1 LTAGVGAEVLN
12 LLIRFTMSKEAAET
26 VKTRFVDMS
35 ARGESV
41 SYLDCVLFDAAL
53 DVLGLEQEYY
63 AMSDDEWREILR
75 QRKAV
80 ERQYRGIKTIDVTD
94 TWREV
99 LDGAAPPGHE
109 A

>member
-1 LTAGVGAEVLN
+1 MTAGVGAEVLD
-12 LLIRFTMSKEAAET
+12 LLIRFTMSKEAAEA
-26 VKTRFVDMS
+26 VKARFVDMS

-53 DVLGLEQEYY
+53 DVLGLEQQYY
-63 AMSDDEWREILR
+63 GIPDDEWRETLR

-99 LDGAAPPGHE
+99 LEGAARTGHE

>member
-1 LTAGVGAEVLN
+1 MTVGVAAETMN
-12 LLIRFTMSKEAAET
+12 LLIRFTMSRETAES

-63 AMSDDEWREILR
+63 GMPDDEWREILR
-75 QRKAV
+75 QRRAV

-99 LDGAAPPGHE
+99 LEGAAPPGHE

>member
-1 LTAGVGAEVLN
+1 MTAGVGAEVLN
-12 LLIRFTMSKEAAET
+12 LLIRFTMSKEAAEA
-26 VKTRFVDMS
+26 VKTRFADMS

-63 AMSDDEWREILR
+63 GMSDDEWREILQ
-75 QRKAV
+75 QRKAA
-80 ERQYRGIKTIDVTD
+80 ERRYRGIKTIDVTD

-99 LDGAAPPGHE
+99 LDGTARPGHG

>member
-1 LTAGVGAEVLN
+1 MTAGVGAEVLN

-53 DVLGLEQEYY
+53 DVLGLEQEYCG
-63 AMSDDEWREILR
+63 MSDDEWREILR

-80 ERQYRGIKTIDVTD
+80 AARYGGVKTIDVTD

-99 LDGAAPPGHE
+99 LEGAAPPGHE